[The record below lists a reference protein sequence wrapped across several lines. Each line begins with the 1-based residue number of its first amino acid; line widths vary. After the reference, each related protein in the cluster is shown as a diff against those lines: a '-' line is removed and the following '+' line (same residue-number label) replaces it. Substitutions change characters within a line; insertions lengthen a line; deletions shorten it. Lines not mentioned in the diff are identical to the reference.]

1 MSCIGRGATLIAL
14 SALGT
19 LASAAGLPG
28 REGIVV
34 TPEDA
39 ELVGEADAA
48 SQGTVDADQLAHR
61 PLLRPAE
68 LLEAV
73 PGVIVT
79 QHSGTGKANQYF
91 LRGFNLDHGTD
102 FAVHVDG
109 MPVNLPS
116 HGHGQGYADLNF
128 LIPELV
134 ERIHYRKG
142 PYYADQGDFSSA
154 GAAHVQLRDDFGRG
168 FAELTA
174 GTFGYRRALLGGT
187 QAAGDGARLLGA
199 VELARDDGPWDRPE
213 DLRKVNALL
222 RYARGTDLQG
232 LTITGMAY
240 SNRWSSTDQIPVRAV
255 TGGQLGRFGGVDDT
269 DGGRSERYSLS
280 TRWTASD
287 ALSSTRANAYV
298 VRSDLRLFSNF
309 TYFLDDP
316 VNGDQFEQVDRRTV
330 LGGGAAHSWRSTLGG
345 RQVEHTAGVQLRH
358 DDVGEVGLHHT
369 VAQRRLGTIRDDSVA
384 QSSAGLFYLNT
395 VTWAPWLRSTAGLR
409 ADALRFKVDSDTPV
423 NSGSGSDRVLSPK
436 LGLVVGPWSN
446 VEYFANYGY
455 GFHSNDVRGATIT
468 VDPASGAAAERVTPL
483 VRSKGGELGLRAA
496 PFQGVNTS
504 LALWR
509 LDVDSELLFVGDA
522 GTTEPSRPSR
532 REGLEW
538 GTYMKASRH
547 VTADFDITWSKAHF
561 RDDDPVG
568 SHIPGSTSRTLS
580 GGLTYAAGPW
590 SGGLRLRYFGPR
602 PLVEDDSV
610 RSSSS
615 MLVNARLGYAVS
627 RRLRVGVEVLN
638 LFDREV
644 DDITYFYASQLRGEA
659 GPVSD
664 RHFHPAEPRTLRVS
678 LRLDL

>member
-1 MSCIGRGATLIAL
+1 MHCIRRGATLVAL

-79 QHSGTGKANQYF
+79 QHSGSGKANQYF

-134 ERIHYRKG
+134 ERIHYLKG

-154 GAAHVQLRDDFGRG
+154 GAAHVQLKDDFGRG
-168 FAELTA
+168 FAELSA

-187 QAAGDGARLLGA
+187 QGAGDGARLLGA

-222 RYARGTDLQG
+222 RYARGTELRG

-240 SNRWSSTDQIPVRAV
+240 SNRWNATDQIPLRAV
-255 TGGQLGRFGGVDDT
+255 DGGQLGRFGGVDNT

-280 TRWTASD
+280 TRWTTSD

-298 VRSDLRLFSNF
+298 ARSDLRLFSNF

-330 LGGGAAHSWRSTLGG
+330 LGGGAAHTWRSTLGG

-358 DDVGEVGLHHT
+358 DDIGEVGLHHT
-369 VAQRRLGTIRDDSVA
+369 VAQRRLATIRADAVA
-384 QSSAGLFYLNT
+384 QSSAGAF
-395 VTWAPWLRSTAGLR
+395 
-409 ADALRFKVDSDTPV
+409 
-423 NSGSGSDRVLSPK
+423 
-436 LGLVVGPWSN
+436 
-446 VEYFANYGY
+446 
-455 GFHSNDVRGATIT
+455 
-468 VDPASGAAAERVTPL
+468 
-483 VRSKGGELGLRAA
+483 
-496 PFQGVNTS
+496 
-504 LALWR
+504 
-509 LDVDSELLFVGDA
+509 
-522 GTTEPSRPSR
+522 
-532 REGLEW
+532 
-538 GTYMKASRH
+538 
-547 VTADFDITWSKAHF
+547 
-561 RDDDPVG
+561 
-568 SHIPGSTSRTLS
+568 
-580 GGLTYAAGPW
+580 
-590 SGGLRLRYFGPR
+590 
-602 PLVEDDSV
+602 
-610 RSSSS
+610 
-615 MLVNARLGYAVS
+615 
-627 RRLRVGVEVLN
+627 
-638 LFDREV
+638 
-644 DDITYFYASQLRGEA
+644 
-659 GPVSD
+659 
-664 RHFHPAEPRTLRVS
+664 
-678 LRLDL
+678 